1 MVHSSP
7 HRLAYVLAFGAISGE
22 ILLLFSNGGVTRM
35 VADTTWGFS
44 EQSQLLHTQT
54 DYLILFLSSPIP
66 PSLSSLSSPLLS
78 SPLLSSPLLFPPFF
92 PPSFPLFPPFLLVGF
107 SAIIALFFQSLLYFP
122 VFATIDTTI
131 PILGYIIGFLYSLAL

>member
-54 DYLILFLSSPIP
+54 DYFDSLSLFSY
-66 PSLSSLSSPLLS
+66 PSLPIF
-78 SPLLSSPLLFPPFF
+78 PLLSSPLLFSPFF
-92 PPSFPLFPPFLLVGF
+92 PPSSPLFPPFLLVGF
-107 SAIIALFFQSLLYFP
+107 SAIIALFSQSLLYFP